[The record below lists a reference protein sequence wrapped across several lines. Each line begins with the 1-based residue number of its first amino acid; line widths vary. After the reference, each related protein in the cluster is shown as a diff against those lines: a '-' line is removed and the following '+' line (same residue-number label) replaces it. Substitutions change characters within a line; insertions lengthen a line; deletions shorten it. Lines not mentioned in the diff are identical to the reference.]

1 MKLNN
6 FKIKNLP
13 LNKKVSDGGGLN
25 LILTSRDKGKWTFRY
40 RLDAK
45 AREMGIGS
53 YPEISLSEA
62 RDIVLEKKRMK
73 SQGVDPIHERHT
85 LQKMEKEKAR
95 RRFSHVAKDY
105 IEDNKDAWKNYKHT
119 KQWHSTLRHYAY
131 PILDEVPFHTLK
143 SEHIYRVLK
152 PIWYKKTETAS
163 RIQQR
168 ISRIMGYGI
177 SRGYYVGSNVADW
190 KTNIKFLLKKPFRE
204 PKHHPSLHY
213 SKLPDFY
220 AELLKINTITSRA
233 LMYLI
238 LTVARTSEV
247 TLMSF
252 DEIDLEKRVWT
263 VPGVR
268 MKAHKEHRVPLSDE
282 ATKILNV
289 TNNMHNYFYIFHG
302 YKVDSPLSNNAM
314 GKFVRD
320 NYRHMKFTVH
330 GFRST
335 FRDWAA
341 ETGNYDQNMVE
352 FALAHQ
358 LPTRSQAAYFR
369 SDLFDKRKILMDDWA
384 AFVTSKIICET
395 IEQTPKKS

>member
-25 LILTSRDKGKWTFRY
+25 LTLSSRDKGKWTFRY
-40 RLDAK
+40 SFDGK
-45 AREMGIGS
+45 SREMGIGS
-53 YPEISLSEA
+53 YPEISLAEA
-62 RDIVLEKKRMK
+62 RNITLDKRRLK
-73 SQGVDPIHERHT
+73 SQNVDPIHEKRV
-85 LQKMEKEKAR
+85 LQKIEQEKSR
-95 RRFSHVAKDY
+95 RRFSHIAKDY
-105 IEDNKDAWKNYKHT
+105 IEDNKDAWKNPKHT
-119 KQWHSTLRHYAY
+119 QQWHNTLRQYAF
-131 PILDEVPFHTLK
+131 PILDEVPFHAIK
-143 SEHIYRVLK
+143 SDHVFRVLK
-152 PIWYKKTETAS
+152 PIWYIKSETAS

-168 ISRIMGYGI
+168 IARIMGYGI
-177 SRGYYVGSNVADW
+177 SREYYVGSNIADW

-220 AELLKINTITSRA
+220 AQLCEIDTTAARA
-233 LMYLI
+233 LRFAI

-247 TLMSF
+247 TLMSYG
-252 DEIDLEKRVWT
+252 EVDLDKKNWT
-263 VPGVR
+263 IPGER
-268 MKAHKEHRVPLSDE
+268 MKAHREHRVPLSEE
-282 ATKILNV
+282 ALIVLDIVNSK
-289 TNNMHNYFYIFHG
+289 HNYFHIFQGH
-302 YKVDSPLSNNAM
+302 KPDTPLSNNAM

-320 NYRHMKFTVH
+320 KYRHMKFTVH

-369 SDLFDKRKILMDDWA
+369 SDLFDKRRILMDEWA
-384 AFVTSKIICET
+384 EFVTSKKN
-395 IEQTPKKS
+395 KKSN

>member
-25 LILTSRDKGKWTFRY
+25 LTLSSRDKGKWTFRY
-40 RLDAK
+40 SFDGK
-45 AREMGIGS
+45 SREMGIGS
-53 YPEISLSEA
+53 YPEISLAEA
-62 RDIVLEKKRMK
+62 RNITLDKRRLK
-73 SQGVDPIHERHT
+73 SQNVDPIHEKKV
-85 LQKMEKEKAR
+85 LQKIEKERAK

-105 IEDNKDAWKNYKHT
+105 IEDNKDAWKNPKHT
-119 KQWHSTLRHYAY
+119 QQWHNTLRQYAF
-131 PILDEVPFHTLK
+131 PILDEVPFHAIK
-143 SEHIYRVLK
+143 SDHVFRVLK
-152 PIWYKKTETAS
+152 PIWYIKSETAS

-168 ISRIMGYGI
+168 IARIMGYGI
-177 SRGYYVGSNVADW
+177 SREYYVGSNIADW
-190 KTNIKFLLKKPFRE
+190 KTNIKFLLKKPYRE
-204 PKHHPSLHY
+204 PKHNTSLHY

-220 AELLKINTITSRA
+220 AKLCEIDTTATKAMRFA
-233 LMYLI
+233 I

-247 TLMSF
+247 TLMSYG
-252 DEIDLEKRVWT
+252 EVDLDKKIWT
-263 VPGVR
+263 IPSER

-282 ATKILNV
+282 ALILLDIVNSK
-289 TNNMHNYFYIFHG
+289 HNYLHIFQGH
-302 YKVDSPLSNNAM
+302 KPDTPLSNNAM

-369 SDLFDKRKILMDDWA
+369 SDLFDKRRILMDDWA
-384 AFVTSKIICET
+384 EFVTSKKN
-395 IEQTPKKS
+395 KKSN

>member
-25 LILTSRDKGKWTFRY
+25 LTLSSRDKGKWTFRY
-40 RLDAK
+40 SFDGK
-45 AREMGIGS
+45 SREMGIGS
-53 YPEISLSEA
+53 YPEISLAEA
-62 RDIVLEKKRMK
+62 RNITLDKRRLK
-73 SQGVDPIHERHT
+73 SQNVDPIHEKKV
-85 LQKMEKEKAR
+85 LQKIEKERAK

-105 IEDNKDAWKNYKHT
+105 IEDNKDAWKNPKHT
-119 KQWHSTLRHYAY
+119 QQWHNTLRQYAF
-131 PILDEVPFHTLK
+131 PILDEVPFHAIK
-143 SEHIYRVLK
+143 SDHVFRVLK
-152 PIWYKKTETAS
+152 PIWYIKSETAS

-168 ISRIMGYGI
+168 IARIMGYGI
-177 SRGYYVGSNVADW
+177 SREYYVGSNIADW
-190 KTNIKFLLKKPFRE
+190 KTNIKFLLKKPYRE

-220 AELLKINTITSRA
+220 AQLCEIDTTAARA
-233 LMYLI
+233 LRFAI

-247 TLMSF
+247 TLMSYG
-252 DEIDLEKRVWT
+252 EVDLDKKNWT
-263 VPGVR
+263 IPGER
-268 MKAHKEHRVPLSDE
+268 MKAHREHRVPLSEE
-282 ATKILNV
+282 ALIVLDIVNSK
-289 TNNMHNYFYIFHG
+289 HNYFHIFQGH
-302 YKVDSPLSNNAM
+302 KPDTPLSNNAM

-320 NYRHMKFTVH
+320 KYRHMKFTVH

-369 SDLFDKRKILMDDWA
+369 SDLFDKRRILMDEWA
-384 AFVTSKIICET
+384 EFVTSKKN
-395 IEQTPKKS
+395 KKSN

>member
-6 FKIKNLP
+6 FKIKTLP
-13 LNKKVSDGGGLN
+13 LNKKITDGNGLN
-25 LILTSRDKGKWTFRY
+25 LTLISRDKGRWTFRY
-40 RLDAK
+40 RLDGK
-45 AREMGIGS
+45 SREMGIGS

-62 RDIVLEKKRMK
+62 RNIILDKRRMK
-73 SQGVDPIHERHT
+73 SQGVDPIYERRE
-85 LQKMEKEKAR
+85 LKKIEQEKSR

-105 IEDNKDAWKNYKHT
+105 IEDNKDAWKNHKHT
-119 KQWHSTLRHYAY
+119 KQWHSTLSRYVY
-131 PILDEVPFHTLK
+131 PILDDTPFHALK
-143 SEHIYRVLK
+143 SEHIFRVLK
-152 PIWYKKTETAS
+152 PIWYKKAETAS

-168 ISRIMGYGI
+168 MARIMGYGI
-177 SRGYYVGSNVADW
+177 SRGYYVGSNIADW

-220 AELLKINTITSRA
+220 AQLCEIDTTAARA
-233 LMYLI
+233 LRFAI

-247 TLMSF
+247 TLMSYG
-252 DEIDLEKRVWT
+252 EVDLDKKIWT
-263 VPGVR
+263 IPGER
-268 MKAHKEHRVPLSDE
+268 MKAHKEHRVPLSEE
-282 ATKILNV
+282 ALVVLDILSSK
-289 TNNMHNYFYIFHG
+289 HNYFHIFQGH
-302 YKVDSPLSNNAM
+302 KPDTPLSNNAM

-384 AFVTSKIICET
+384 EFVTSK
-395 IEQTPKKS
+395 KNRKNN

>member
-25 LILTSRDKGKWTFRY
+25 LTLSSRDKGKWTFRY
-40 RLDAK
+40 SFDGK
-45 AREMGIGS
+45 SREMGIGS
-53 YPEISLSEA
+53 YPEISLAEA
-62 RDIVLEKKRMK
+62 RNITLDKRRLK
-73 SQGVDPIHERHT
+73 SQNVDPIHERRV
-85 LQKMEKEKAR
+85 LQKIEQEKSR
-95 RRFSHVAKDY
+95 RRFSHIAKDY
-105 IEDNKDAWKNYKHT
+105 IEDNKDAWKNPKHT
-119 KQWHSTLRHYAY
+119 QQWHNTLRQYAF
-131 PILDEVPFHTLK
+131 PILDEVPFHAIK
-143 SEHIYRVLK
+143 SDHVFRVLK
-152 PIWYKKTETAS
+152 PIWYIKSETAS

-168 ISRIMGYGI
+168 IARIMGYGI
-177 SRGYYVGSNVADW
+177 SREYYVGSNIADW
-190 KTNIKFLLKKPFRE
+190 RTNIKFLLKKPFRE

-220 AELLKINTITSRA
+220 DQLCEIDTTAARA
-233 LMYLI
+233 LRFAI

-247 TLMSF
+247 TLMSYG
-252 DEIDLEKRVWT
+252 EVDLDKKNWT
-263 VPGVR
+263 IPGER
-268 MKAHKEHRVPLSDE
+268 MKAHREHRVPLSEE
-282 ATKILNV
+282 ALIVLDIVNSK
-289 TNNMHNYFYIFHG
+289 HNYFHIFQGH
-302 YKVDSPLSNNAM
+302 KPDTPLSNNAM

-320 NYRHMKFTVH
+320 KYRHMKFTVH

-369 SDLFDKRKILMDDWA
+369 SDLFDKRRILMDDWA
-384 AFVTSKIICET
+384 EFVTSKKN
-395 IEQTPKKS
+395 KKSN

>member
-13 LNKKVSDGGGLN
+13 IHKKTSDGCGLN
-25 LILTSRDKGKWTFRY
+25 LTLSSRDKGKWTFRY
-40 RLDAK
+40 SFDGK
-45 AREMGIGS
+45 YREMGIGS
-53 YPEISLSEA
+53 YPEISLAEA
-62 RDIVLEKKRMK
+62 RNITLDKRRLK
-73 SQGVDPIHERHT
+73 SKGVDPIHEKKV
-85 LQKMEKEKAR
+85 LQKIEKEKAKR
-95 RRFSHVAKDY
+95 CFSHVAKDY
-105 IEDNKDAWKNYKHT
+105 IEDNKGAWKNPKHT
-119 KQWHSTLRHYAY
+119 QQWHNTLRQYAF
-131 PILDEVPFHTLK
+131 PILDEVPFHAIK
-143 SEHIYRVLK
+143 SDHVFRVLK
-152 PIWYKKTETAS
+152 PIWYIKSETAS

-168 ISRIMGYGI
+168 IARIMGYGI
-177 SRGYYVGSNVADW
+177 SREYYVGSNVADW

-204 PKHHPSLHY
+204 EKHHPSLHY
-213 SKLPDFY
+213 SKLPEFY
-220 AELLKINTITSRA
+220 AELCKIDTVTSRA
-233 LMYLI
+233 LRFLI

-247 TLMSF
+247 TLMNF
-252 DEIDLEKRVWT
+252 DELDLEKKFWM
-263 VPGVR
+263 VPAIR
-268 MKAHKEHRVPLSDE
+268 MKAHKEHKVPLSSE
-282 ATKILNV
+282 AINTLNIG
-289 TNNMHNYFYIFHG
+289 NNKHNYFYIFQG
-302 YKVDSPLSNNAM
+302 YNVDTPLSNNTM

-384 AFVTSKIICET
+384 TFVTSKKSNET
-395 IEQTPKKS
+395 ID

>member
-25 LILTSRDKGKWTFRY
+25 LTLSSRDKGKWTFRY
-40 RLDAK
+40 SFDGK
-45 AREMGIGS
+45 SREMGIGS
-53 YPEISLSEA
+53 YPEISLAEA
-62 RDIVLEKKRMK
+62 RNITLDKRRLK
-73 SQGVDPIHERHT
+73 SQNVDPIHEKKV
-85 LQKMEKEKAR
+85 LQKIEKERAK
-95 RRFSHVAKDY
+95 RRFSHIAKDY
-105 IEDNKDAWKNYKHT
+105 IEDNKDAWKNPKHT
-119 KQWHSTLRHYAY
+119 QQWHNTLRQYAF
-131 PILDEVPFHTLK
+131 PILDEVPFHAIK
-143 SEHIYRVLK
+143 SDHVFRVLK
-152 PIWYKKTETAS
+152 PIWYIKSETAS

-168 ISRIMGYGI
+168 IARIMGYGI
-177 SRGYYVGSNVADW
+177 SREYYVGSNIADW
-190 KTNIKFLLKKPFRE
+190 KTNIKFLLKKPYRE
-204 PKHHPSLHY
+204 PKHHPSIHY

-220 AELLKINTITSRA
+220 AKLCEIDTTATKAMRFA
-233 LMYLI
+233 I

-247 TLMSF
+247 TLMSYG
-252 DEIDLEKRVWT
+252 EVDLDKKIWT
-263 VPGVR
+263 IPSER

-282 ATKILNV
+282 ALILLDIVNSK
-289 TNNMHNYFYIFHG
+289 HNYFHIFQGH
-302 YKVDSPLSNNAM
+302 KPDTPLSNNAM
-314 GKFVRD
+314 VKFVRD

-369 SDLFDKRKILMDDWA
+369 SDLFDKRRILMDEWA
-384 AFVTSKIICET
+384 EFVTSKKN
-395 IEQTPKKS
+395 KKSN